1 MLLVSL
7 VSLICHTPFVIK
19 GQHVNWSSFSQRNVR
34 NNRSWCAPFIIS
46 EQMLVQ
52 WWRLVAYIKATNLL
66 HRAKRTIVP
75 PHRDGHQN
83 GQQRWYIVH
92 CCFVDCCHG
101 GHWGNTEQVVAQW
114 QRPVASDLAID
125 MLHWVM
131 PHAPLQHFR
140 TDIKMACNGGLL
152 LIVAD
157 ILFDTT
163 CS

>member
-1 MLLVSL
+1 
-7 VSLICHTPFVIK
+7 
-19 GQHVNWSSFSQRNVR
+19 
-34 NNRSWCAPFIIS
+34 
-46 EQMLVQ
+46 
-52 WWRLVAYIKATNLL
+52 
-66 HRAKRTIVP
+66 
-75 PHRDGHQN
+75 
-83 GQQRWYIVH
+83 
-92 CCFVDCCHG
+92 
-101 GHWGNTEQVVAQW
+101 
-114 QRPVASDLAID
+114 VASDLAID